1 MAKTDVQLKQDIEQE
16 LSWDPK
22 VNAAQIGVS
31 VDHGA
36 VTLLGTVD
44 TYAQKWAAE
53 DATKRVS
60 GVRTVAHDLTVKV
73 LSEHVRSDSDIAG
86 AVQSTLKWDV
96 LVPKAVTAV
105 VRDGFVTLA
114 GQVDWNF
121 EREAAE
127 RAVRY
132 LAGVVSVSN
141 SITLTKTEASAAQ
154 VKEKVEAALQ
164 RQATTDANSIHVDT
178 NGSQVTLT
186 GHASSWQS
194 VVDASNAAWAA
205 RGVSQVVDKL
215 KVEMTI

>member
-1 MAKTDVQLKQDIEQE
+1 MAKTDIALKQDIEQE
-16 LSWDPK
+16 LGWDPK
-22 VNAAQIGVS
+22 VNSAQIGVS

-73 LSEHVRSDSDIAG
+73 LSEHVRSDSDIAS

-105 VRDGFVTLA
+105 VRDGWVTLA

-132 LAGVVSVSN
+132 LTGVVSVSN
-141 SITLTKTEASAAQ
+141 SITLKKTEASAAQ

-164 RQATTDANSIHVDT
+164 RQATTDAKSIHVDT

-215 KVEMTI
+215 KIEMTI